1 MADPSTGSGQDQD
14 RFGIPQ
20 AELGE
25 AHPSTGSGHASAG
38 PPKPKRPTKPKV
50 IKPLLTESVQMYRTK
65 LLMRKGP
72 RFIERGDLTDLR
84 WLDEAGKQRLID
96 NGAVREVMSPP
107 LAELAGWQTRAKK
120 LIPLGILTMAD
131 FLFVP
136 AADLAPALRVKAKT
150 VLGWQDQLREWS
162 KMTEPP
168 RR

>member
-1 MADPSTGSGQDQD
+1 MVDPFKLPNPNDPSTISG
-14 RFGIPQ
+14 P
-20 AELGE
+20 L
-25 AHPSTGSGHASAG
+25 TGSVPPSVA
-38 PPKPKRPTKPKV
+38 PPKPKRPAKPKV

-65 LLMRKGP
+65 VLMKKGQ
-72 RFIERGDLTDLR
+72 RFIARGDLTDLG
-84 WLDEAGKQRLID
+84 WLDEAKKQRLIEI
-96 NGAVREVMSPP
+96 GAVRVVISPP

-136 AADLAPALRVKAKT
+136 AADLAPALRVKVQT